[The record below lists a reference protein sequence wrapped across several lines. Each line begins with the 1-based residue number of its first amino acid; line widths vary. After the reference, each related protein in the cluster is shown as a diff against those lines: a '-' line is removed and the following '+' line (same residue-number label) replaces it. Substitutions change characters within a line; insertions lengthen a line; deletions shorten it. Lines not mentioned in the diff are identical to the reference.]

1 MSDASAG
8 DPRPP
13 EPGPVPDYA
22 EPPRAGS
29 PARSVLRV
37 IALVGTGVVVLW
49 QAVSIGRVK
58 PRQDW
63 GFLVLVLAGLA
74 VGLMLALILPA
85 ATRRLLRHKDLLVP
99 LGLYVS
105 AGALL
110 NALAAAPAF
119 ARLLAAAEPVKLFA
133 LTFTLSLAVVI
144 QVVLGVI
151 YAAWTT
157 TLVLQVVRED
167 RTDLAGTFA
176 DIGRWLRVLCA
187 EFIGWAVLFAGVAV
201 AIAIGRASI
210 GVALFLI
217 AVLTLAWNLAT
228 VALLPVV
235 VAERRPMLAAL
246 ADGFRQSRARMGRWC
261 VPVVGQ
267 MVLLGWITFIHV
279 SFTSYP
285 RPGSVTTHTK
295 TNWQVNAFWTGGY
308 EDTCRWHGDLM
319 KAVEVEPLPLVNTLL
334 GLVFGVL
341 AVVIK
346 LRVAGELYEPMPVGP
361 VEPGEAAAG
370 PDGGSP
376 VGEAGH

>member
-1 MSDASAG
+1 M
-8 DPRPP
+8 
-13 EPGPVPDYA
+13 
-22 EPPRAGS
+22 
-29 PARSVLRV
+29 

-49 QAVSIGRVK
+49 QAVSLGRVN

-105 AGALL
+105 AEALL
-110 NALAAAPAF
+110 NALATSGPF
-119 ARLLAAAEPVKLFA
+119 ARLIGASEPVKLFTIT
-133 LTFTLSLAVVI
+133 LTLSLALVVEI
-144 QVVLGVI
+144 VLGVI

-157 TLVLQVVRED
+157 ALVLQAVRED

-187 EFIGWAVLFAGVAV
+187 EFIGWSVLFAGAAV
-201 AIAIGRASI
+201 AIGIGQASI
-210 GVALFLI
+210 GLALFLI
-217 AVLTLAWNLAT
+217 AALSLAWNLAT

-235 VAERRPMLAAL
+235 VAERRPLLAAL
-246 ADGFRQSRARMGRWC
+246 AAGFRQSRARMGRWC

-279 SFTSYP
+279 SYTSYP

-308 EDTCRWHGDLM
+308 EDTCRWHGELM
-319 KAVEVEPLPLVNTLL
+319 KAVEAQPLPLVNTLL
-334 GLVFGVL
+334 GLMFGVL
-341 AVVIK
+341 AVAIK
-346 LRVAGELYEPMPVGP
+346 LRVVAELYEPMPVGP
-361 VEPGEAAAG
+361 AGSGEAAT
-370 PDGGSP
+370 DGGLA
-376 VGEAGH
+376 V